1 MDLILFVNFF
11 QAGAELPSFLG
22 ALVAGLVLFF
32 SPCIAPVIPAY
43 LSSISGVS
51 WKEMNEGGINWK
63 VMSNAF
69 AFVLGF
75 SALFILMGMMLGFFS
90 TVSGF
95 RTWVNYIGGTLILV
109 LALHM
114 LELITIPFLNR
125 EFNVSGKVK
134 PKGYLGSTM
143 MGASFGLAW
152 TPCTGP
158 VLAAILTLAADT
170 GEVFQSGWL
179 MLGFSV
185 GLAIPFLLT
194 GLFTAQV
201 TQWLARQRNFMKWLN
216 RVTGVVLLVLG
227 VLIFTGRL
235 DGLLGRLFN
244 WLGISI

>member
-1 MDLILFVNFF
+1 VDLILILNFF
-11 QAGAELPSFLG
+11 QTGAEIPSFLG
-22 ALVAGLVLFF
+22 AVVAGLVLFF

-51 WKEMNEGGINWK
+51 WKEMNEDGINWK
-63 VMSNAF
+63 VMANAF
-69 AFVLGF
+69 AFVTGF
-75 SALFILMGMMLGFFS
+75 SVLFILMGLMLGFFS
-90 TVSGF
+90 TVGGF

-125 EFNVSGKVK
+125 EFNISDKVK
-134 PKGYLGSTM
+134 PRGYLGSIM
-143 MGASFGLAW
+143 MGGAFGLAW

-158 VLAAILTLAADT
+158 VLATILALAANT

-179 MLGFSV
+179 MFGFSV

-194 GLFTAQV
+194 GLFTARV

-235 DGLLGRLFN
+235 DGLLGSLFN
-244 WLGISI
+244 WLGISL